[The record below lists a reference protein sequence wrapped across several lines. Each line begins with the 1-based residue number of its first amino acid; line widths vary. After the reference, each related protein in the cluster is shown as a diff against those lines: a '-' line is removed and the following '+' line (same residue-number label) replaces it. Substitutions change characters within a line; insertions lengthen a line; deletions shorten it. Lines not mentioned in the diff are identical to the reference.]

1 MRNFNNIRTIDLKEY
16 LPDVLKDVQE
26 MRAIMEAETPEVQAI
41 WDACEDCMNDQF
53 ISEATENGVARREK
67 MLGITPF
74 ATDTLDDRKLR
85 LLSRYNENIP
95 YTRKSLA
102 TLLES
107 LCGAGGYI
115 LTITTATF
123 TVNVKVALVVKK
135 QETIISET
143 LERILPY
150 NMVFTV
156 ELLYNTWANPAEI
169 LRTSF
174 LMKIYINPGISAAA
188 ALAGKAPRR
197 LTASIS

>member
-53 ISEATENGVARREK
+53 IAEATENGVTRREK

-102 TLLES
+102 AQLEA
-107 LCGAGGYI
+107 LCGAEGYT
-115 LTITTATF
+115 LAITTATF
-123 TVNVKVALVVKK
+123 TVSVKVALAVKR
-135 QETIISET
+135 QVTIVSDL
-143 LERILPY
+143 LERVLPY

-156 ELLYNTWANPAEI
+156 ELMYNTHAQLANYMHAQLANYTHNQ
-169 LRTSF
+169 LRNEV
-174 LMKIYINPGISAAA
+174 LPDGEQNN
-188 ALAGKAPRR
+188 
-197 LTASIS
+197 

>member
-1 MRNFNNIRTIDLKEY
+1 
-16 LPDVLKDVQE
+16 
-26 MRAIMEAETPEVQAI
+26 
-41 WDACEDCMNDQF
+41 MNDQF

-102 TLLES
+102 ALLES
-107 LCGAGGYI
+107 LCGAGGYV

-123 TVNVKVALVVKK
+123 TVNVK

-156 ELLYNTWANPAEI
+156 ELLYNTWAKVKPYKWSEV
-169 LRTSF
+169 
-174 LMKIYINPGISAAA
+174 KP
-188 ALAGKAPRR
+188 
-197 LTASIS
+197 LTWKDLKEEVLT